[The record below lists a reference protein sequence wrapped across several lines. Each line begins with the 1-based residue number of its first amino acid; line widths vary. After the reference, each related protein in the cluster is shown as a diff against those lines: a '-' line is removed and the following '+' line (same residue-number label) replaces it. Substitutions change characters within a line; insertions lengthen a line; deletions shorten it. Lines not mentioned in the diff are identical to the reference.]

1 MKKTMIL
8 LSLCLCLLLAGCN
21 AQISDG
27 AAKQAAEI
35 SGQQSGFQA
44 AEPVPYVLDQTEYVL
59 YQNIFFNGQA
69 GEYVG
74 KTFDKTG
81 ILIRL
86 EDRWSQVTRYYV
98 WGYMDATKCCD
109 WQWEFVP
116 KDPDSL
122 PANGSLVK
130 MTGTLRYDE
139 KALDKYW
146 FTDAEIEVKTVY
158 GGDTAEVDMC
168 TMSATLERVQL
179 VNMQVYPDDFAG
191 KRVRMYGRI
200 LQPAVL
206 QHPYYDNAWT
216 QEFETGLPVPAIGTV
231 VIVSGTWKDGTVKKA
246 AVTATKDY

>member
-1 MKKTMIL
+1 MKKLIAIL
-8 LSLCLCLLLAGCN
+8 LAAALLTGLAGC
-21 AQISDG
+21 
-27 AAKQAAEI
+27 
-35 SGQQSGFQA
+35 SGSSGNNTQDDK
-44 AEPVPYVLDQTEYVL
+44 VPTVLSQTEYVL
-59 YQNIFFNGQA
+59 YQNIFFNKQA
-69 GEYVG
+69 DQYADKSAV
-74 KTFDKTG
+74 KTG
-81 ILIRL
+81 TFTRL
-86 EDRWSQVTRYYV
+86 FDRFNGVTRYYV
-98 WGYMDATKCCD
+98 WGYYDNTKCCD